1 MSHLK
6 SSHFE
11 DFDHSLVGDRD
22 RYQSPKVVEI
32 SRRRCHLLSGPRPV
46 ALPSVLAG
54 LRAQAARRS
63 LVREK
68 KEEIVKWVYV
78 QDACS
83 KSNLKVGT
91 NSELHRMDVGR
102 IQTDF
107 LRF

>member
-32 SRRRCHLLSGPRPV
+32 SRRRGPLLSGPRPV

-54 LRAQAARRS
+54 LRAQAALPRARKERGDRKMG
-63 LVREK
+63 LRTGCMLEK
-68 KEEIVKWVYV
+68 
-78 QDACS
+78 
-83 KSNLKVGT
+83 
-91 NSELHRMDVGR
+91 
-102 IQTDF
+102 
-107 LRF
+107 